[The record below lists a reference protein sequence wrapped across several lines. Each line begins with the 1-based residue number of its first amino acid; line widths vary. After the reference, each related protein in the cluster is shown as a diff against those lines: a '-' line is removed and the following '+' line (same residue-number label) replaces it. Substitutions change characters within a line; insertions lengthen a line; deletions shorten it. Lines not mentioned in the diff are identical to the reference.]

1 MNKFLKLVEEND
13 PTLDNG
19 ISYIIDIKDS
29 DHNLLG
35 SAAIPGSTN
44 TSFYEEFTTYLRNVH
59 EAEVVGVNTRRP
71 VEDYEDEDISD
82 EDRKVINDVE
92 NAAELGNKQAER
104 VVKQTGQEK
113 DRKFNQVLNQYK
125 QLNR

>member
-1 MNKFLKLVEEND
+1 MNKFLKLVEETN
-13 PTLDNG
+13 PKVG
-19 ISYIIDIKDS
+19 YIIDIKDS

>member
-1 MNKFLKLVEEND
+1 MNKFLKLVKENT
-13 PTLDNG
+13 PG

-44 TSFYEEFTTYLRNVH
+44 TSFYEEFTTYLRNIH
-59 EAEVVGVNTRRP
+59 KAEVVGVNTRRP
-71 VEDYEDEDISD
+71 VEDYEDEDVSEKD
-82 EDRKVINDVE
+82 QEVIDKIE
-92 NAAELGNKQAER
+92 NAAELGNTEAER

-113 DRKFNQVLNQYK
+113 DRKFMQDINKYK
-125 QLNR
+125 LLNR

>member
-13 PTLDNG
+13 PG

-59 EAEVVGVNTRRP
+59 GAEVVGVSTRRP

>member
-1 MNKFLKLVEEND
+1 MNKFLKLVEETN
-13 PTLDNG
+13 PKVG
-19 ISYIIDIKDS
+19 YIIDIKDS

-92 NAAELGNKQAER
+92 NAAELGNKQAGR

>member
-1 MNKFLKLVEEND
+1 MNKFLKLVEETN
-13 PTLDNG
+13 PKVG
-19 ISYIIDIKDS
+19 YIIDIKDK

-59 EAEVVGVNTRRP
+59 GAEVVGVNTRRP

>member
-1 MNKFLKLVEEND
+1 MNKFLKLVEETN
-13 PTLDNG
+13 PKVG
-19 ISYIIDIKDS
+19 YIIDIKDK

-44 TSFYEEFTTYLRNVH
+44 TSFYEEFTTYLRKVH
-59 EAEVVGVNTRRP
+59 GAEVVGVNTRRP

>member
-1 MNKFLKLVEEND
+1 MNKFLKLVEETN
-13 PTLDNG
+13 PKVG
-19 ISYIIDIKDS
+19 YIIDIKDS

-44 TSFYEEFTTYLRNVH
+44 TSFYEEFTTYLRKVH
-59 EAEVVGVNTRRP
+59 GAEVVGVNTRRP